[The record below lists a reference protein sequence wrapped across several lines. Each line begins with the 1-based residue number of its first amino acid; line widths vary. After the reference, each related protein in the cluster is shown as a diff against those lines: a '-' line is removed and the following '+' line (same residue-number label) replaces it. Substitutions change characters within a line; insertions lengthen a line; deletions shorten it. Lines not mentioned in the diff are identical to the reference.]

1 MIGLVHRRS
10 AVVAAALLIAVPT
23 LLRAAPPA
31 PRSGASGL
39 PTPPPPP
46 PVRPVTDTYFGTAV
60 VDRYRYLENLND
72 PVVKAYFKDQNA
84 YTRAVLARLDP
95 ARERLFRRITQLDAT
110 GTAVSSVQLD
120 GSRYF
125 YLRRAPADNNEKLCV
140 RDAAGGQER
149 VLVDPDVLAT
159 KPGQHFTINYFT
171 PSLDGRYVAFGI
183 SEGGSEDSV
192 IHVIETATGKQLPD
206 AIDRAKFV
214 GVTGWRPDG
223 TSFYYMRLPKLAA
236 GQSAN
241 EAEQRAVNYLH
252 VLGSDP
258 DKDVPVLGF
267 GINPAIVLD
276 PNDFSVVAVSPD
288 SSYAIGLIVHGVRNE
303 VTVYAA
309 PLASVTGPQ
318 TPWKKLLDVDDGVTA
333 FDWRGD
339 TIYLQSHKDAPHY
352 KVLEMSLAK
361 PDIANAKTIVA
372 PSTNVIQQIS
382 VAKDALYVRGID
394 GGIGTVGR
402 VPFGA
407 DGAAGSSLPV
417 ALPYQGA
424 VQLLATDP
432 RDEGATLGLTSWT
445 RTLLYYAYVP
455 GGPLTDTRLKAPAP
469 VDATPYT
476 SVEVKAP
483 SADGTEVPLSIVYRK
498 GIRLDNSHPTYLEGY
513 GAYGITLDPYF
524 STTRIAWLE
533 RGGVYAVCH
542 ARGGGEYGE
551 DWHRAGMIATKQHTI
566 DDFVGC
572 ARYLIAHRYTSAA
585 RLGGEGTSAGGIL
598 IGGAVTQHPEL
609 FAAALD
615 VVGSSDALRQEF
627 SPNGPPNIPEFGTV
641 KDETGFRALLA
652 MDAYQHVRPG
662 VAYPA
667 VMLITGIND
676 PRVPPWELAKF
687 AAALQAATSSRRPV
701 LLRVDYDAGHGFL
714 AASRE
719 QSDRLLADQYS
730 FLLWQFGDPEFTL
743 PIHIGPRR

>member
-1 MIGLVHRRS
+1 MKGLVHRRS
-10 AVVAAALLIAVPT
+10 TVVAAALLIAVPA

-31 PRSGASGL
+31 SRSGASGL

-46 PVRPVTDTYFGTAV
+46 PVRPVTDTDFGTAV
-60 VDRYRYLENLND
+60 ADRYRYFENLND

-110 GTAVSSVQLD
+110 GTSVSSVQLD

-125 YLRRAPADNNEKLCV
+125 YLRRAPGDNNEKLCV

-149 VLVDPDVLAT
+149 VLVDPDALAT

-267 GINPAIVLD
+267 GINPKIVLD
-276 PNDFSVVAVSPD
+276 PNDFSVVAVSPV

-309 PLASVTGPQ
+309 PLASITGPQ
-318 TPWKKLLDVDDGVTA
+318 TPWKKLLDVDDDVTA

-352 KVLEMSLAK
+352 KVLEMSLAQ
-361 PDIANAKTIVA
+361 PDVANAKTIVA

-402 VPFGA
+402 VPFAA
-407 DGAAGSSLPV
+407 DGAAGSPV
-417 ALPYQGA
+417 PVGLPYQGA

-432 RDEGATLGLTSWT
+432 RDDGATFGLTSWT
-445 RTLLYYAYVP
+445 RTLLYYAYLP
-455 GGPLTDTRLKAPAP
+455 GGTLTDTRLKAPAP
-469 VDATPYT
+469 VDAAPYT

-498 GIRLDNSHPTYLEGY
+498 GIRLDNCTGTRRYPEALRRPPRRHAADPLLFDDADRVARAQRRVRRLPRPRRWRVRRGLAPRGHDRDEAAHDRRLRRLCALSDRPSLYVG
-513 GAYGITLDPYF
+513 GAPRGRGNERRRYPHRRSDHAASRVVRCRARRRWFERRATAGVFAERTAQHSRVRHGQGRD
-524 STTRIAWLE
+524 RIP
-533 RGGVYAVCH
+533 R
-542 ARGGGEYGE
+542 
-551 DWHRAGMIATKQHTI
+551 
-566 DDFVGC
+566 
-572 ARYLIAHRYTSAA
+572 AA
-585 RLGGEGTSAGGIL
+585 RDGRVSARAPRGRLSCGH
-598 IGGAVTQHPEL
+598 ADYRDQRP
-609 FAAALD
+609 ARAAL
-615 VVGSSDALRQEF
+615 
-627 SPNGPPNIPEFGTV
+627 GT
-641 KDETGFRALLA
+641 
-652 MDAYQHVRPG
+652 P
-662 VAYPA
+662 
-667 VMLITGIND
+667 
-676 PRVPPWELAKF
+676 AKF
-687 AAALQAATSSRRPV
+687 AAAPAGRDLQPPARAAARR
-701 LLRVDYDAGHGFL
+701 L
-714 AASRE
+714 
-719 QSDRLLADQYS
+719 
-730 FLLWQFGDPEFTL
+730 
-743 PIHIGPRR
+743 